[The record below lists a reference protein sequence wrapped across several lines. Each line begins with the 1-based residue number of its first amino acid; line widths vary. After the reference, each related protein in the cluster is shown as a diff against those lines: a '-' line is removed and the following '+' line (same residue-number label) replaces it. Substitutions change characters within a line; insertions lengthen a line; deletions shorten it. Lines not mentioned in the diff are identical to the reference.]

1 MRIRKLIQYGLLIGT
16 VAQVSY
22 SIEALAISVSLAVIC
37 SMSLAALVGS
47 LVPMGFAR
55 INIDPAVATG
65 PFVTTAIDIISV
77 YFYFLIATTLLG
89 I

>member
-1 MRIRKLIQYGLLIGT
+1 MT
-16 VAQVSY
+16 
-22 SIEALAISVSLAVIC
+22 
-37 SMSLAALVGS
+37 LAALSGS
-47 LVPMGFAR
+47 MVPMIFAR

-77 YFYFLIATTLLG
+77 SIYFIIATYLLG